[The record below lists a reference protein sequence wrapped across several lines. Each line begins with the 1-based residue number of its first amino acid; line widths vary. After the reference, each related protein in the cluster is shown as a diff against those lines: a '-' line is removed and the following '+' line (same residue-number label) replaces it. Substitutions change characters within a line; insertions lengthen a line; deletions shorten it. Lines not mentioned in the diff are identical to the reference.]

1 VKNSIIAILFFA
13 AGIACAKLQVV
24 PKIVLDGDFTLYI
37 LYVQIL
43 FVGICMGAELNKS
56 IMLIK
61 YVNVRILL
69 VPFATIAGTLLG
81 TLLLSIFINKMPVV
95 DLLATA
101 SGLGYYSLSSI
112 YITEIRGETSGI
124 IALLA
129 NSIREIASLLFIP
142 LFAKYFG
149 KLAPVAAAG
158 ATSMDTC
165 LPVITSSVGKNYA
178 IISVF
183 SGTALTILVP
193 FLITFIFS
201 IM

>member
-1 VKNSIIAILFFA
+1 MKNSIIAILFFA